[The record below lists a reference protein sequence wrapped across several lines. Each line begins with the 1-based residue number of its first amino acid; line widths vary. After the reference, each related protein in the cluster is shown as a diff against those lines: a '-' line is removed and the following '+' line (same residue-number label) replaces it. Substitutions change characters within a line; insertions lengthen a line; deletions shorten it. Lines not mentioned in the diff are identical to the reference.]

1 MSNRYLLGLCLLLA
15 LVGSLLIGDWQSLG
29 NEPCTSLNT
38 TASSGVNSDFESN
51 YSSVIETSSWASG
64 LSSGTGENISEISLY
79 EQLVKDC
86 EAQSSSGH
94 ECFWNPQSRV
104 TGEFCNTCLPVCLS
118 KQTTINFYQFTAGT
132 LLLSVSAPLGF
143 VFISA
148 ITSDITSVES
158 QVNLALI
165 VISHV

>member
-1 MSNRYLLGLCLLLA
+1 MDNRNLLGLSLVFA
-15 LVGSLLIGDWQSLG
+15 LVGSVLIGDWQSIG
-29 NEPCTSLNT
+29 NDPCSSASLNT
-38 TASSGVNSDFESN
+38 TTTSDFENDFSEH
-51 YSSVIETSSWASG
+51 IRETELPFMASG

-79 EQLVKDC
+79 EQLVEDC

-94 ECFWNPQSRV
+94 QCFWNPQSRV

-132 LLLSVSAPLGF
+132 LLLSVAPPLGLVF
-143 VFISA
+143 VSA

-158 QVNLALI
+158 QVCN
-165 VISHV
+165 